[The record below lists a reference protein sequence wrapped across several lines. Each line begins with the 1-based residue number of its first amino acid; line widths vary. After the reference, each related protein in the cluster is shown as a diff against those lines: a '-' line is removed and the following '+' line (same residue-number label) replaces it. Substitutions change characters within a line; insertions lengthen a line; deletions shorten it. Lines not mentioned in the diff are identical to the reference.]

1 MGRILKG
8 IAIAA
13 GTGVGLGLSATLKS
27 RLSLLRTAQPEDRI
41 LHLEPLFDR
50 FDRAE
55 ARLEALENRPT
66 QAAADFDRRLTEQE
80 STLRELRTSV
90 DETER
95 RLAAQTE
102 IAGKRTSDLESSF
115 RTELD
120 LRFRQNLESLEKSID
135 GKISDRISALERT
148 LAEQSASIAALRLAA
163 ETGEANLQR
172 LIGAVDRLCESAQIA
187 RADRLPA
194 PPAGSGSDPESFQ
207 EQLDQAMRFR

>member
-1 MGRILKG
+1 MGILKG
-8 IAIAA
+8 IAIA
-13 GTGVGLGLSATLKS
+13 TGVGIAIG
-27 RLSLLRTAQPEDRI
+27 LRTSVNNRRDLPRSAQRDDGIFHREF
-41 LHLEPLFDR
+41 LFDR
-50 FDRAE
+50 IDCLE
-55 ARLEALENRPT
+55 QRLDALENQQSAPMV
-66 QAAADFDRRLTEQE
+66 DFDRRLTEQE

-102 IAGKRTSDLESSF
+102 IAGKRTSDLESSL

-148 LAEQSASIAALRLAA
+148 LAEQSASIAALRMAA

>member
-1 MGRILKG
+1 MGILKG
-8 IAIAA
+8 IAIA
-13 GTGVGLGLSATLKS
+13 TGVGIAIG
-27 RLSLLRTAQPEDRI
+27 LRTSVNNRRDLPRSAQRDDGIFHREF
-41 LHLEPLFDR
+41 LFDR
-50 FDRAE
+50 IDCLE
-55 ARLEALENRPT
+55 QRLDALENQQSAPMV
-66 QAAADFDRRLTEQE
+66 DFDRRLTEQE